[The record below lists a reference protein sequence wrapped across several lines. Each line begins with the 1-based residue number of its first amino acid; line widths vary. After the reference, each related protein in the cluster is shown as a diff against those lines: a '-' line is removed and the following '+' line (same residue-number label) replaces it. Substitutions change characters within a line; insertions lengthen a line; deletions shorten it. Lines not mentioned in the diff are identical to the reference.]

1 MLTVIFR
8 DYFFYQCRHA
18 VGYLGQPNQPQG
30 TFVFYLS
37 GHGILRDDQSFL
49 LATNSVITT
58 PNTLEISAY

>member
-1 MLTVIFR
+1 MRLDILADR
-8 DYFFYQCRHA
+8 I
-18 VGYLGQPNQPQG
+18 QPQDA
-30 TFVFYLS
+30 FVFYLS